1 MLEYV
6 FSVSM
11 SHFLPAM
18 RHIIENSQKTG
29 FSDNHKNQKIMLLDQ
44 MFITVAV
51 LLPAL
56 IVWILT
62 RATINK
68 DNKNAEIII
77 KAIEN
82 NSIVD
87 TDKLVKALS
96 KRGKTPRQLLNLRLL
111 RGCIF
116 TFIGI
121 AIAICIAI
129 KSSSLP
135 EIHIRYNSI
144 LLSGISLA
152 IGFAYLVVYF
162 VRLSLPPD

>member
-1 MLEYV
+1 ML
-6 FSVSM
+6 F
-11 SHFLPAM
+11 
-18 RHIIENSQKTG
+18 
-29 FSDNHKNQKIMLLDQ
+29 DQ
-44 MFITVAV
+44 IFITAAV

-62 RATINK
+62 RATTNK

-96 KRGKTPRQLLNLRLL
+96 KRGKTPRHLLYLRLL

-116 TFIGI
+116 TFIGL

-129 KSSSLP
+129 KACSLP
-135 EIHIRYNSI
+135 EVHLRYSSM
-144 LLSGISLA
+144 LFSGISLA
-152 IGFAYLVVYF
+152 IGLAYLVVYF
-162 VRLSLPPD
+162 VTRKSVKDED

>member
-1 MLEYV
+1 
-6 FSVSM
+6 
-11 SHFLPAM
+11 
-18 RHIIENSQKTG
+18 
-29 FSDNHKNQKIMLLDQ
+29 MLLDQ

-121 AIAICIAI
+121 AI

-162 VRLSLPPD
+162 VTRKSVKDED

>member
-1 MLEYV
+1 
-6 FSVSM
+6 
-11 SHFLPAM
+11 
-18 RHIIENSQKTG
+18 
-29 FSDNHKNQKIMLLDQ
+29 MLLDQ

-96 KRGKTPRQLLNLRLL
+96 KRRKTHRQ
-111 RGCIF
+111 
-116 TFIGI
+116 
-121 AIAICIAI
+121 
-129 KSSSLP
+129 
-135 EIHIRYNSI
+135 
-144 LLSGISLA
+144 
-152 IGFAYLVVYF
+152 
-162 VRLSLPPD
+162 